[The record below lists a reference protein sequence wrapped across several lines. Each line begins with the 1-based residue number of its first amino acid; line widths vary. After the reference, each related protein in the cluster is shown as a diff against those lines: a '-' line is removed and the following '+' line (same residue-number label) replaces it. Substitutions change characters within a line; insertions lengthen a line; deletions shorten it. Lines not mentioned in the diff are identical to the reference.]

1 MAKLL
6 RVHLVALGH
15 HEARF
20 HPLSLRFDGQGI
32 PMASVVNLRNGGGK
46 TSLLSLI
53 YAVLLP
59 GKLDFL
65 GKVNGSNR
73 TVDEYFTLGRLGIIA
88 LEMES
93 QVGRFVLMLAWVRKD
108 REEQPTLFS
117 FRSAGGGIPFDEL
130 PLQEISPAPVTTL
143 GDLERWLK
151 DRHGRAPA
159 QVDLFV
165 APNFRDWHSH
175 LKKARGVDSHLYRSH
190 LAMNRSEGAVDEEF
204 KFTKTNDFIRRYL
217 EFAIEA
223 PTMGRDGED
232 PVTANLNEHRQS
244 LTKLPHY
251 QKEIDFID
259 QMLPPLRELDGHA
272 TRRKTADT
280 ERSQAMSEL
289 GLLAE
294 GLSFL
299 ERQYRTKQ
307 AEHEREHR
315 EKKSTRDGLIAQ
327 RDNARR
333 YASGYD
339 RRAKELRISEAR
351 VVYDAA
357 KEGAQYAAQQAHL
370 LACAQRWREVR
381 RATVRLKALTEQR
394 DQLQNDLRPELHE
407 VERRAL
413 RLNEAY
419 NEAILAAELALADA
433 KDKETDTNF
442 QLGRHRGKAAL
453 LKDRHGKIG
462 EELSGVRSRI
472 ESANKMRE
480 DLREKS
486 ILLAREGAAEA
497 EKRLGDEQFRYNN
510 SVATLRREAGEA
522 RGRAKVRRAESKRLL
537 DLAAKARAAAEQASA
552 DLRRFEDARAACAL
566 LETVKQVLEGGEF
579 DPFNPGVIVALQG
592 RERTLRQQELVLG
605 IERAEDRRLIERYDP
620 QHQPLFPPPRE
631 IEKLLVWLREQ
642 NIRGVMTAYEWL
654 NANLPGEQAEAAR
667 SRLRADPATYSGLIA
682 NTQADLDAAEAAC
695 AQFAVSRPVKITL
708 SAKLLSLNAA
718 ESVTVLPERSGLFN
732 ARAAVGEL
740 GQISENQ
747 RQLDAEEE
755 ELGRQAGSFAAAAT
769 QVESLQRHFSA
780 VWVADRQRA
789 VAENDALVRQ
799 HTSAADAEH
808 ASAERAEDE
817 AQRGE
822 QEAVTFEQRSSVAG
836 TQLAQVTTYRN
847 NFGNHLESWLHQ
859 QAQKSEELTANENE
873 QSELAAVIR
882 RLEADQPTN
891 ADRRRRAEMTV
902 FEHQTAK
909 TALKLSAYLPAKP
922 PATEHGDIAAEEL
935 PFTTARDTYEQKLH
949 HGPLDLQI
957 TAAQQGVT
965 DCENTFNRSARGT
978 RGDEVG
984 DLSETPDLDLQ
995 SSISEE
1001 DERKARTEESRT
1013 AAELQRVEKDK
1024 PKPLGVNE
1032 RADLDPELP
1041 SPATS
1046 EVADRYREEK
1056 ISLGKAL
1063 DEQADALREV
1073 VAELESQAREAKA
1086 NADQYSGMA
1095 DLVLPG
1101 RAENPCEH
1109 SDLTGQPDGDR
1120 ARVKAV
1126 KKRFEDA
1133 KKLAEE
1139 LGTKMEAIFDNK
1151 IDLLVKHEKWDNFS
1165 VDIRDRFRRFT
1176 RKDYE
1181 QATTQH
1187 IHDCEERKAGIDAKM
1202 VEIEKL
1208 RDTLVD
1214 KLYERANDAIRS
1226 LEHAAR
1232 LSRMPE
1238 GTGAWSGQ
1246 PFLKVRIPAR
1256 GNQAERRVLL
1266 GRLMDSWMA
1275 PGKKDMSIPRG
1286 AALAHDCLLAV
1297 MNQREIDIEIL
1308 KPEGTVPSACNY
1320 QPVTKLAAF
1329 SGGQRVTAAILLYC
1343 VIVRV
1348 RSDQGDM
1355 LTDCGFL
1362 ILDNPFGQANHFPLV
1377 DLQLNMA
1384 RVMGVQ
1390 LIYFTGINDLE
1401 ALASFPLRLRLRN
1414 SARNGANGDQFVR
1427 HEPNTVAAVRLGE
1440 VNPTNGNAPRS

>member
-20 HPLSLRFDGQGI
+20 HPLSLRFEGQGV

-73 TVDEYFTLGRLGIIA
+73 TVDEYFTLGRLGVVA

-108 REEQPTLFS
+108 REEPPTLFS
-117 FRSAGGGIPFDEL
+117 FRSDRGGIPFDEL
-130 PLQEISPAPVTTL
+130 PLQEIGPAPVTTL

-165 APNFRDWHSH
+165 APNFREWHSH
-175 LKKARGVDSHLYRSH
+175 LKKSRGVDSHLYRSH

-223 PTMGRDGED
+223 PTMGRDAED

-259 QMLPPLRELDGHA
+259 QILPPLRELDGHA
-272 TRRKTADT
+272 NRRKTADSD
-280 ERSQAMSEL
+280 RSQAMSEL

-294 GLSFL
+294 GIAFL
-299 ERQYRTKQ
+299 EQDYRKRQG
-307 AEHEREHR
+307 EFERQHR
-315 EKKSTRDGLIAQ
+315 EKKTTRDGLITQ

-339 RRAKELRISEAR
+339 RKAKELRITEAKAI
-351 VVYDAA
+351 YDKA
-357 KEGAQYAAQQAHL
+357 KEDALYASRHSHL
-370 LACAQRWREVR
+370 LACALRWREVR
-381 RATVRLKALTEQR
+381 RATVKLKALIEQR
-394 DQLQNDLRPELHE
+394 DQLQNDLRPELQE

-419 NEAILAAELALADA
+419 NDAILGAEVALVEA
-433 KDKETDTNF
+433 KDNETDTNF
-442 QLGRHRGKAAL
+442 KLSRQRTKAAAL
-453 LKDRHGKIG
+453 MTRHGKIG

-480 DLREKS
+480 DLREKQ
-486 ILLAREGAAEA
+486 ILLPRENAAEA

-510 SVATLRREAGEA
+510 SATTLRREAGEA
-522 RGRAKVRRAESKRLL
+522 RGRAKLRRAESKRLL
-537 DLAAKARAAAEQASA
+537 ELAGKAHAAAEQAGG
-552 DLRRFEDARAACAL
+552 DLCRFEEARAACAL
-566 LETVKQVLEGGEF
+566 LEAVKHVLEGGDF
-579 DPFNPGVIVALQG
+579 DPFNPGVVAALQG
-592 RERTLRQQELVLG
+592 RERILRQQKLALG

-631 IEKLLVWLREQ
+631 IEKLLVWLRER

-654 NANLPGEQAEAAR
+654 NANLPGEQAEVAR

-682 NTQADLDAAEAAC
+682 NTQADLDAAQVAC
-695 AQFAVSRPVKITL
+695 AQFAVSRPVKISL
-708 SAKLLSLNAA
+708 SAKLLATTASD
-718 ESVTVLPERSGLFN
+718 SVTVLPERAGLFN

-747 RQLDAEEE
+747 RQLDADEE

-769 QVESLQRHFSA
+769 QVDSLQRQFSA
-780 VWVADRQRA
+780 VWVADRQRT
-789 VAENDALVRQ
+789 VTESDALVRQ
-799 HTSAADAEH
+799 HTSSADAEH
-808 ASAERAEDE
+808 ASAERADDD
-817 AQRGE
+817 AQRAE

-836 TQLAQVTTYRN
+836 TQLAQVMTYRN
-847 NFGNHLESWLHQ
+847 NFGNHLDSWLHQ
-859 QAQKSEELTANENE
+859 QAQKSEELTLNENE
-873 QSELAAVIR
+873 QSDLAAAIR
-882 RLEADQPTN
+882 LLEADQPTN
-891 ADRRRRAEMTV
+891 AERRRRAEMSV
-902 FEHQTAK
+902 FELQTAK
-909 TALKLSAYLPAKP
+909 TALKMGAYLSAKA
-922 PATEHGDIAAEEL
+922 PATEHGDIAAEEV
-935 PFTTARDTYEQKLH
+935 PFTTARDSYEQKLH
-949 HGPLDLQI
+949 HGPLDVQI
-957 TAAQQGVT
+957 SAAQQGVT
-965 DCENTFNRSARGT
+965 DCENLYNRGAKGT
-978 RGDEVG
+978 RSDEIAG
-984 DLSETPDLDLQ
+984 LSETADLELQ
-995 SSISEE
+995 ASIAEE
-1001 DERKARTEESRT
+1001 DGRKANSEESRT
-1013 AAELQRVEKDK
+1013 AAELGRAEKDK

-1046 EVADRYREEK
+1046 EMADRYREEK
-1056 ISLGKAL
+1056 ISLSKGL
-1063 DEQADALREV
+1063 DEQADALRDV
-1073 VAELESQAREAKA
+1073 VVELESQAREAKA

-1101 RAENPCEH
+1101 RAEKPCEH
-1109 SDLTGQPDGDR
+1109 ADLTGNPDGDR

-1126 KKRFEDA
+1126 KKRFEEA
-1133 KKLAEE
+1133 KKLAED
-1139 LGTKMEAIFDNK
+1139 LGAKMEAIFDHK
-1151 IDLLVKHEKWDNFS
+1151 IDLLVKHEKWDSFS

-1187 IHDCEERKAGIDAKM
+1187 IHDCEERKAGIDAKI

-1362 ILDNPFGQANHFPLV
+1362 VLDNPFGQANHFPLV
-1377 DLQLNMA
+1377 DLQINMA

-1414 SARNGANGDQFVR
+1414 SARNGANGDRFVR
-1427 HEPNTVAAVRLGE
+1427 HEPNGVTAVRLGE
-1440 VNPTNGNAPRS
+1440 TNPTNGNAPRA